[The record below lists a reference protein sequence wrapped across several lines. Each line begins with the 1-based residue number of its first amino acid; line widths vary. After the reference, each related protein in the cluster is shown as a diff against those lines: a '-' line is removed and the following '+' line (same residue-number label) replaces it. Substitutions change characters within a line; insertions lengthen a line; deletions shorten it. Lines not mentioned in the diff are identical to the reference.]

1 MKKSLLTRAT
11 RRSASRDERGMST
24 SEYAV
29 GTLGACTIGG
39 VLVKIGQ
46 SDWFGELVRDVLG
59 NIPNL
64 IPGL

>member
-1 MKKSLLTRAT
+1 MKKSLLARAV
-11 RRSASRDERGMST
+11 RRSRRRDERGMST

-46 SDWFGELVRDVLG
+46 SDWFGDLVRDVLD